1 VSDLIERLRHEYCD
15 GACEKNRFEA
25 ADEIGRLTAEGA
37 LKDGVI
43 DGLNE
48 EHQALKLHYGRLRAE
63 VSKYRKALESIVG
76 QTDDQYVDGIWREVN
91 STALDA
97 LAEVSSAHD
106 AMREAQ
112 QFADA
117 CGPADALLAQVRR
130 ILWKA
135 LPDPVS
141 GKRDIGKEI
150 LDSVEELKGADSSQ
164 CHCGSKFNEYGLCPE
179 CDFADEKGQT
189 AHDDQETDNEL

>member
-25 ADEIGRLTAEGA
+25 A
-37 LKDGVI
+37 
-43 DGLNE
+43 
-48 EHQALKLHYGRLRAE
+48 
-63 VSKYRKALESIVG
+63 
-76 QTDDQYVDGIWREVN
+76 
-91 STALDA
+91 DA